1 MSTVST
7 VFFQNFLLRFPFP
20 ISFFEEKTV
29 DTVDR
34 EKRHCKNN
42 GLEAGETVDRRWT
55 DGGQTVDTVDKTVD
69 RAGRRWTDRGG
80 AERGDGGQSRGDG
93 GQTVDKTG
101 ADGVGIG
108 DFGTVWAS
116 DLWLRVSGGENGVLG
131 RLRTR
136 LSLCIAWT

>member
-1 MSTVST
+1 MVW
-7 VFFQNFLLRFPFP
+7 
-20 ISFFEEKTV
+20 
-29 DTVDR
+29 
-34 EKRHCKNN
+34 KR
-42 GLEAGETVDRRWT
+42 ARRWT
-55 DGGQTVDTVDKTVD
+55 DGGQTVD
-69 RAGRRWTDRGG
+69 RRWTRWTKRWT
-80 AERGDGGQSRGDG
+80 ERGDGGQSRGDG